1 MNPLKAPENS
11 GLIDANLVDE
21 IFFMIPSIL
30 NIHER
35 FLDELKRRFETWDP
49 MQKVGDAFIEV
60 VSVLSLSFNEA
71 FD

>member
-11 GLIDANLVDE
+11 GIIDANLVDE

-60 VSVLSLSFNEA
+60 VSRV
-71 FD
+71 

>member
-1 MNPLKAPENS
+1 MNPLKSSENS
-11 GLIDANLVDE
+11 GLIDANSVDE

-60 VSVLSLSFNEA
+60 VSLVFVFSSKY
-71 FD
+71 

>member
-1 MNPLKAPENS
+1 MNPLKSPENS
-11 GLIDANLVDE
+11 GIIDANVVDE

-60 VSVLSLSFNEA
+60 VSFFFSMVSKEH
-71 FD
+71 

>member
-11 GLIDANLVDE
+11 GIIDANLVDE

-60 VSVLSLSFNEA
+60 VSVLSLC
-71 FD
+71 